1 MANAKP
7 KTLRLTRSLIA
18 LAAGLMMSAWLAGC
32 ARDATPDAPILETLT
47 GQNQD
52 SGPEFCVETATN
64 VPAIGEWAPIV
75 DLISG
80 EPLPGSLLEALERVK
95 LTRRW
100 LDLPDLPLLI
110 SDFESMVVG
119 DYEELLT
126 HDFHEPDDAAY
137 DLILRS
143 PDGISDVPGSRN
155 AIVYVA
161 HLRAADE
168 PESWYVFDWR
178 YELPCPPEES

>member
-1 MANAKP
+1 M
-7 KTLRLTRSLIA
+7 TRSLVA
-18 LAAGLMMSAWLAGC
+18 LAAALFASVCLAGC
-32 ARDATPDAPILETLT
+32 ARDATVDAPVVEAPAEQEQ
-47 GQNQD
+47 G
-52 SGPEFCVETATN
+52 SGPEFCSEAATN

-110 SDFESMVVG
+110 SDFERMVVG
-119 DYEELLT
+119 DYEELLMY
-126 HDFHEPDDAAY
+126 DFHEPDDAAY

-178 YELPCPPEES
+178 YELPCPPGES

>member
-1 MANAKP
+1 M
-7 KTLRLTRSLIA
+7 TRSLLA
-18 LAAGLMMSAWLAGC
+18 LAVALLAAVCLAGC

-80 EPLPGSLLEALERVK
+80 EPLPGSLIEALERVK

-110 SDFESMVVG
+110 SDFESMIVG
-119 DYEELLT
+119 RDLNPEDS
-126 HDFHEPDDAAY
+126 HIPDAIVFRDAHSL
-137 DLILRS
+137 DLHS
-143 PDGISDVPGSRN
+143 ADGISDVPSSRN
-155 AIVYVA
+155 AVVYVW
-161 HLRAADE
+161 HLRPADE

>member
-1 MANAKP
+1 M
-7 KTLRLTRSLIA
+7 TRSLVA
-18 LAAGLMMSAWLAGC
+18 LAVALLMSACLAGC
-32 ARDATPDAPILETLT
+32 TRDAAVDAPVVEAPAE
-47 GQNQD
+47 QEQS

>member
-1 MANAKP
+1 MA
-7 KTLRLTRSLIA
+7 RSLIA
-18 LAAGLMMSAWLAGC
+18 LAAGLLAVACLAGC
-32 ARDATPDAPILETLT
+32 ARDVAVDAPMPEMSAA
-47 GQNQD
+47 QD
-52 SGPEFCVETATN
+52 PLSEPKVCVEAATN

-75 DLISG
+75 DLVPG
-80 EPLPGSLLEALERVK
+80 EPLPGSLIEALEQVD

-110 SDFESMVVG
+110 SDFERMVVG
-119 DYEELLT
+119 DYEELLMY
-126 HDFHEPDDAAY
+126 DFHEPDDDAH

-143 PDGISDVPGSRN
+143 PDGISGVPGSRN
-155 AIVYVA
+155 AVVYVW

>member
-1 MANAKP
+1 M
-7 KTLRLTRSLIA
+7 TRSLVA
-18 LAAGLMMSAWLAGC
+18 LAVALLAAACLAGC
-32 ARDATPDAPILETLT
+32 ARDATPDAPMLETLT
-47 GQNQD
+47 GQNQN

-64 VPAIGEWAPIV
+64 VPAIAEWAPIV

-119 DYEELLT
+119 DYEELPT

-143 PDGISDVPGSRN
+143 PDGISGVPGSRN

-161 HLRAADE
+161 HLRPADE

>member
-1 MANAKP
+1 MA
-7 KTLRLTRSLIA
+7 RSLIA
-18 LAAGLMMSAWLAGC
+18 LAAGLLAVACLAGC
-32 ARDATPDAPILETLT
+32 ARDVAVDAPMPEMSAA
-47 GQNQD
+47 QD
-52 SGPEFCVETATN
+52 PLSEPKVCVEAATN

-75 DLISG
+75 DLVPG
-80 EPLPGSLLEALERVK
+80 EPLPGSLIEALERAK

-119 DYEELLT
+119 DYEELLL
-126 HDFHEPDDAAY
+126 HDSLEPDDAY

-143 PDGISDVPGSRN
+143 PDGISGVPDSRN
-155 AIVYVA
+155 AVVYVW